1 MLSFPFSETC
11 FLFSSCEDVLECTE
25 CVTESKTCEVT
36 FKGQDEEELC
46 SSPVEG
52 TLGQNILEF
61 LPDVATEAGCL
72 QACQANQDCVFYT
85 HHRYL

>member
-1 MLSFPFSETC
+1 MAIAFQE
-11 FLFSSCEDVLECTE
+11 
-25 CVTESKTCEVT
+25 
-36 FKGQDEEELC
+36 EEELC

-61 LPDVATEAGCL
+61 LPDVATEAECL

-85 HHRYL
+85 HHRYLLW

>member
-1 MLSFPFSETC
+1 MNDF
-11 FLFSSCEDVLECTE
+11 
-25 CVTESKTCEVT
+25 
-36 FKGQDEEELC
+36 QDEEELC

-61 LPDVATEAGCL
+61 LPDVPTEAECL

-85 HHRYL
+85 HHRYSW